1 MYVRGLGAWLNSAN
15 ALLTH
20 CVITNNNASG
30 ASQQPGD
37 SGDLAFGGMFV
48 DIAKGTVANCLIA
61 NNRDTGGS
69 DTVTNWRQSQ
79 TCGVTVRDGGRLL
92 NCTVVTNEARYTGG
106 IYLTAKGVATN
117 VVVAGCVNKCTLL
130 DGDGKPQ
137 YTEIGFKGT
146 ITNAS
151 RCASDG
157 GEALT
162 DNCIAGTAAEF
173 FRSMETRDYRPALTS
188 PLINKGVIYEG
199 IASFDLL
206 GKKRVQGRAPDIGAY
221 ENAPRRLTIHI
232 R

>member
-1 MYVRGLGAWLNSAN
+1 MSNS
-15 ALLTH
+15 
-20 CVITNNNASG
+20 
-30 ASQQPGD
+30 
-37 SGDLAFGGMFV
+37 
-48 DIAKGTVANCLIA
+48 LIA
-61 NNRDTGGS
+61 NNIDTGG
-69 DTVTNWRQSQ
+69 TGAVTDVRQAAS
-79 TCGVTVRDGGRLL
+79 CSVTIEDGLII
-92 NCTVVTNEARYTGG
+92 NCTVATNEARFTAGV
-106 IYLTAKGVATN
+106 YLGSKGYATN
-117 VVVAGCVNKCTLL
+117 VVVAGCMNKCTYPSLEE
-130 DGDGKPQ
+130 PA
-137 YTEIGFKGT
+137 YTDVGFKGALAH
-146 ITNAS
+146 AS
-151 RCASDG
+151 HCASDG